1 MIMRIK
7 MNIKKIKVTHI
18 FALLG
23 LALVINSNRA
33 QAQVVVGHQP
43 DKPVDKSHSLLELKV
58 DNSKDTAQAFML
70 PLAKTSQ
77 RDKITNY
84 NQSGS
89 QSNTTQNG
97 QKFPRGGM
105 LYDVTAGKITVHVQ
119 KDDKTGNEWRYLA
132 YLSED
137 TAVPVLIARDSSA
150 ITLNNNSGGS
160 NTSQTI
166 TISSPEGYVPYTYNR
181 KTNPNGGFVRISNN
195 QQTSSRSS
203 PSTDSVVVSLSYNG
217 YTLTPYEDYKAEI
230 ETQNSGGGDKVK
242 ITFLSF
248 VPEHKQDFDKVF
260 VQYVRKQK

>member
-1 MIMRIK
+1 

-43 DKPVDKSHSLLELKV
+43 DKPVDKNHSLLELKV

-84 NQSGS
+84 NQGS
-89 QSNTTQNG
+89 SNQNG

-150 ITLNNNSGGS
+150 ITLNSNSGGS

-195 QQTSSRSS
+195 QQPSSSNN
-203 PSTDSVVVSLSYNG
+203 STDSVVVSLSYNG
-217 YTLTPYEDYKAEI
+217 YTLTPYEDYKAEV
-230 ETQNSGGGDKVK
+230 ETQNSSGGDKVK

>member
-1 MIMRIK
+1 MRLK

-33 QAQVVVGHQP
+33 QAQVVIGHQP

-58 DNSKDTAQAFML
+58 DNSKDTAQVFML
-70 PLAKTSQ
+70 PLAKTTQ

-84 NQSGS
+84 NQGS
-89 QSNTTQNG
+89 SNQNG

-150 ITLNNNSGGS
+150 ITLNSNNSS
-160 NTSQTI
+160 NTNQTI

-195 QQTSSRSS
+195 QQPSSSNN
-203 PSTDSVVVSLSYNG
+203 STDSVIVSLSYNG
-217 YTLTPYEDYKAEI
+217 YTLTPYEDYKAEV